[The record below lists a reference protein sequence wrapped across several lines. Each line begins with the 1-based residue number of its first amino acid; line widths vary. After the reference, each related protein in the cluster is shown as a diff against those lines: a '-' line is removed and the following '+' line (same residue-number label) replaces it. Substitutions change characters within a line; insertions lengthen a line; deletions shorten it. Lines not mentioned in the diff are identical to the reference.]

1 MINLFVKLQWDIEGG
16 GLKAPGERGIV
27 PPPAVRIC
35 IDISKTIPGH
45 QH

>member
-1 MINLFVKLQWDIEGG
+1 MINLFVKLQWDIGG
-16 GLKAPGERGIV
+16 GAEGPRGERDCG
-27 PPPAVRIC
+27 PPAVRIC